1 MPSSN
6 LAPQEG
12 TRTMHDLSD
21 VVYSITAQG
30 SAALRSSDSAG
41 LSPQLR
47 TVLTVVDGVCP
58 VAQYEP
64 FLRTFMPLADKFH
77 ALEQR
82 GYLRRL
88 GAVSDDAVK
97 LFNQSAHDDPSVSH
111 LPRIDAERPDSGFTP
126 LI

>member
-1 MPSSN
+1 M
-6 LAPQEG
+6 
-12 TRTMHDLSD
+12 TDLSD
-21 VVYSITAQG
+21 VVYSITAHG
-30 SAALRSSDSAG
+30 FTALRASDSAG
-41 LSPQLR
+41 LTPQLR

-64 FLRTFMPLADKFH
+64 FLRAFMPLTEKFQI
-77 ALEQR
+77 LEQL

-97 LFNQSAHDDPSVSH
+97 LFNQTAHDDPSVSH
-111 LPRIDAERPDSGFTP
+111 LPRIDADRPDSGFTP